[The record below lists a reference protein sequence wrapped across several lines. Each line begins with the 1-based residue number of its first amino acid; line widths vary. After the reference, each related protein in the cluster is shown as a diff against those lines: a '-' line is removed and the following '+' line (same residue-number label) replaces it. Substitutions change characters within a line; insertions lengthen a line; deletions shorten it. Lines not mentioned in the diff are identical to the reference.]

1 MVIGTNVT
9 FNANAMDLTMWLT
22 QAGRWALVL
31 VILALALIGFL
42 YLTRGT
48 AIRHVRG
55 TSADTR
61 PIAPDEPTFP
71 LGVAILT
78 GATLMTGNRVEVALN
93 GDTYE
98 RLWEDLRSATESITL
113 QMYYGQRGQLKS
125 T

>member
-1 MVIGTNVT
+1 MSRSHVT
-9 FNANAMDLTMWLT
+9 AMDLALGLA

-48 AIRHVRG
+48 VIRHVRG

-71 LGVAILT
+71 LSVAILT
-78 GATLMTGNRVEVALN
+78 GATLMTGNRVDVALD
-93 GDTYE
+93 GDGTYE
-98 RLWEDLRSATESITL
+98 RLWDDLRSA
-113 QMYYGQRGQLKS
+113 
-125 T
+125 